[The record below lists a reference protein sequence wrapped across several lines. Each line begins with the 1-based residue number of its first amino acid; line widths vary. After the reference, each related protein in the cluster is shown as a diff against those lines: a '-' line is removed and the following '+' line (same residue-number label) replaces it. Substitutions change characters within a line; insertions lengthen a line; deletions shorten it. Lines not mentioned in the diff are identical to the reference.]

1 MGLSPDEGGIVFE
14 VAAEVSGEE
23 GGLGEGD
30 EAEGLGFF
38 VVGVCDGGFLAFLP
52 GGEDGFAGVVGEA
65 VGVGGGDGEV
75 FWGDLFSVEEGDGE
89 AVGEEGAEFFHE
101 VEGEAGAAGAVA
113 VEEADLWVEAGGDE
127 GGGAVVGEE
136 GVEEGE
142 EGVGGVGGGA
152 ADAAWE
158 GEAGGGEEVAVD
170 GEGAGGGVAFE
181 AAEGVE
187 VWGWRGLDAGE
198 DEGELVGGGVEVL
211 GGLGAFAGAAAEDGA
226 GVGDF
231 GEEEA
236 CGEACGVGGV
246 EAGGVL
252 AAAEEDVAGG
262 VALDAGEEGAVFG
275 EAGDGDG
282 VGGAVAH
289 EVGGD
294 EDVAEGDDAAAE
306 EVDGEEL
313 FAGVGAELDAF
324 AFFGEVGALG
334 EDVEGVEAGEHGR
347 NP

>member
-1 MGLSPDEGGIVFE
+1 MARKSRTRGWSTRP
-14 VAAEVSGEE
+14 SR
-23 GGLGEGD
+23 
-30 EAEGLGFF
+30 
-38 VVGVCDGGFLAFLP
+38 
-52 GGEDGFAGVVGEA
+52 
-65 VGVGGGDGEV
+65 
-75 FWGDLFSVEEGDGE
+75 
-89 AVGEEGAEFFHE
+89 
-101 VEGEAGAAGAVA
+101 AAGAVA

-187 VWGWRGLDAGE
+187 VGLGGLDAGE

-231 GEEEA
+231 GEEDA
-236 CGEACGVGGV
+236 CGEACGVGGA

-252 AAAEEDVAGG
+252 AAAKEDVTGG

-313 FAGVGAELDAF
+313 FASVGAELDAF